1 MLDITALQTQWK
13 AVRTDYDSID
23 EQRRKKKEE
32 PAKAEEP
39 AQPRRGI
46 EAGKLKGMDV
56 PRSEPSQYEKQITD
70 SQGIIADK
78 YQRIGKLQQE
88 IKRCTPD
95 MRKRSPTLNRKHNSY

>member
-46 EAGKLKGMDV
+46 EAV
-56 PRSEPSQYEKQITD
+56 E
-70 SQGIIADK
+70 
-78 YQRIGKLQQE
+78 RIGTLFHDPNPRNTKS
-88 IKRCTPD
+88 
-95 MRKRSPTLNRKHNSY
+95 RSQTRRG

>member
-13 AVRTDYDSID
+13 AVRTDYDAID
-23 EQRRKKKEE
+23 EQWRKKKEE

-56 PRSEPSQYEKQITD
+56 DATAEAVE
-70 SQGIIADK
+70 
-78 YQRIGKLQQE
+78 RIGTLFHDTNPRNTKS
-88 IKRCTPD
+88 
-95 MRKRSPTLNRKHNSY
+95 RSQTRRG